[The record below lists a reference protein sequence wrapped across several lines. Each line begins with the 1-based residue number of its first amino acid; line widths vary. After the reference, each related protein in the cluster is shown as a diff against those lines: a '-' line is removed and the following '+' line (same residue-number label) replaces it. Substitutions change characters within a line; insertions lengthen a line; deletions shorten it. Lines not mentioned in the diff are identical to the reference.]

1 MAAAIPPALN
11 RTNRVPTNLN
21 VNGNQTS
28 GRYLIWYG
36 WRDLI
41 NPNIPGIFPAFV
53 AKMETFQCSA
63 ILPNTNGV
71 RCTKRVVM
79 GSDVCHLHLRGVRA
93 QKTYIYHSFVVDT
106 IISVRA
112 TQAFHIGD
120 VVMQLH
126 AELLTEAQHVA
137 RYQDPDRCGPHE
149 FAFRNTHNHNQI
161 YYIDCSIFCSE
172 GDFLPIDDNNG
183 NVYLDMNQQHFN
195 FHAQVS
201 AHNGLRHFEHGVIRP
216 INLIARRNIDIDDN
230 ISVKVANTPS
240 SPNFNGLPRATHQTA
255 DIEDYL

>member
-1 MAAAIPPALN
+1 MAAAIPAALN

-21 VNGNQTS
+21 INGNQTS

-71 RCTKRVVM
+71 RCTKHVVM

-93 QKTYIYHSFVVDT
+93 QKAYKYHSFVIDT

-126 AELLTEAQHVA
+126 AELLTEAQHVQ
-137 RYQDPDRCGPHE
+137 RYQDPD
-149 FAFRNTHNHNQI
+149 
-161 YYIDCSIFCSE
+161 
-172 GDFLPIDDNNG
+172 
-183 NVYLDMNQQHFN
+183 
-195 FHAQVS
+195 
-201 AHNGLRHFEHGVIRP
+201 
-216 INLIARRNIDIDDN
+216 
-230 ISVKVANTPS
+230 
-240 SPNFNGLPRATHQTA
+240 
-255 DIEDYL
+255 